1 MFHSKKKTI
10 LFVVLFVL
18 VVALL
23 ALVIF
28 LLVRNRCGGQESGL
42 FFRLDVADGQCTH
55 GVYNSSGEYKSKE
68 SVPVTER
75 KNETFQ
81 EFQQK
86 IIDMRKKKESFSWS
100 KGVVAFE
107 MKIQGY
113 SGPILWKAYY
123 LDPDG
128 QIYTQGTEKQ
138 DFETLNYAVAS
149 PVGLGEE
156 YIFSPGVNPY
166 SRNEKQDVFSS
177 VALPGLT
184 RLAVHVVY
192 GPNNEYEMLIINR

>member
-1 MFHSKKKTI
+1 MINSKKKTI
-10 LFVVLFVL
+10 IFAGLCVL
-18 VVALL
+18 VVA
-23 ALVIF
+23 VIIV
-28 LLVRNRCGGQESGL
+28 LLVLNRSKNQESGML
-42 FFRLDVADGQCTH
+42 FFTLDVADGQCAH
-55 GVYNSSGEYKSKE
+55 NVYNSSGKLLRS
-68 SVPVTER
+68 SVVPVTER
-75 KNETFQ
+75 KTQTFQ

-128 QIYTQGTEKQ
+128 QIYTSGIEER

-166 SRNEKQDVFSS
+166 SRNEKLDYASS
-177 VALPGLT
+177 IMLPGLS